1 VAGKLDLLQTEFRI
15 DVKKEPRGTVL
26 ELFGEL
32 DVASSPALEAE
43 LARVSDAK
51 LLVIDL
57 RSLDFIDSTGLGVLV
72 RTHHHA
78 KEHGQEFALV
88 KGVGQVERLLGLTG
102 LSEQLPVAE
111 TPEELLGGV

>member
-15 DVKKEPRGTVL
+15 DVKDEPGGTVL

-57 RSLDFIDSTGLGVLV
+57 RALDFIDSTGLGVLV

-88 KGVGQVERLLGLTG
+88 KGAGQVERLLGLTG

>member
-1 VAGKLDLLQTEFRI
+1 VAGKLNVLQTEFRI
-15 DVKKEPRGTVL
+15 AVRNEGRGTVL
-26 ELFGEL
+26 QLFGEL

-43 LARVSDAK
+43 LARVSDVE

-57 RSLDFIDSTGLGVLV
+57 RALDFIDSTGLSVLV
-72 RTHHHA
+72 RRHQHA
-78 KEHGQEFALV
+78 EEHGQEFALV
-88 KGVGQVERLLGLTG
+88 KGAGQVERLLGLTG